1 MAEERKQFVD
11 YNKSPNSGGF
21 NKQKGGSFKPRFGGK
36 PQTFKPK
43 LPYKSQQKPSL
54 FQTLFKK
61 PEPLKLKDITE
72 PDFVTNIEDVKAN
85 GLRPKSLAQDP
96 NEFQQQLT
104 FDAFKDSEY
113 AMTKAKA
120 KLYRFL
126 RDAIPDISAGVWA
139 WCKICD
145 TKKKIII
152 KGGTLQQQQE
162 ALQIINALDE
172 RIYEHDFIK
181 ASGFDLLSSK
191 NFNDMFTVG
200 ASCGELWIAT
210 GAQQINKFLSI
221 PPETVRFKRKD
232 RVTMEPYQY
241 WPDSNALVKLHP
253 ATFVYM
259 PMSLDSNSI
268 YGQSILTAIPF
279 VTLLQNNLMRD
290 MSAAMHN
297 AGYVK
302 YVFSMTPPAK
312 MPSESSD
319 QYKARVGSQFN
330 QFSEAMKNLNPED
343 NIAVYDNIKVEALAP
358 KGGGGGIVWYDSYKS
373 IEEQVISGLKLAPFM
388 IGRNYDTTGE
398 FGTAQYDL
406 ILRNAQSVQKINAN
420 FLSWMMNLELAM
432 KGSPCRAFVEHDTK
446 RTVGALLEAQSELM
460 RVKAAVVKRNE
471 GILNQKQAAEELGYD
486 NFDFDGPNPKY
497 MSSATSMMSIPDT
510 MPTKAQAGHPL
521 SIENLSER
529 EVAALKESDLLHLAY
544 KSRNTKLVTDALAY
558 KRELATKSRRD
569 IEDSHDI
576 VFT

>member
-1 MAEERKQFVD
+1 MAELKQFVNFSK
-11 YNKSPNSGGF
+11 NKPSSG
-21 NKQKGGSFKPRFGGK
+21 FKPRFNGGSK
-36 PQTFKPK
+36 PTAYKPK
-43 LPYKSQQKPSL
+43 MPYKNKKPNL
-54 FQTLFKK
+54 FTTLFKK
-61 PEPLKLKDITE
+61 PESVKLKDITE
-72 PDFVTNIEDVKAN
+72 PDMVQDLESVKAN
-85 GLRPKSLAQDP
+85 GIRPKSLAQDP

-113 AMTKAKA
+113 AITKAKA

-145 TKKKIII
+145 TKKKIVI
-152 KGGTLQQQQE
+152 KGGTLEQQQA

-172 RIYEHDFIK
+172 RVYEHDFIK

-191 NFNDMFTVG
+191 NFTDMFTTG
-200 ASCGELWIAT
+200 ASAGEIWIAT
-210 GAQQINKFLSI
+210 GAQSIKKFLSI

-232 RVTMEPYQY
+232 RVTMEPFQY
-241 WPDSNALVKLHP
+241 WPDSDALVKLHP
-253 ATFVYM
+253 ATFVYL
-259 PMSLDSNSI
+259 PLNLESNNV
-268 YGQSILTAIPF
+268 YGQSMLTAIPF
-279 VTLLQNNLMRD
+279 VSLLQNNLLRD

-302 YVFSMTPPAK
+302 YVFSMTPPPK
-312 MPSESSD
+312 ISSESNADYRS
-319 QYKARVGSQFN
+319 RVTNQFN
-330 QFSEAMKNLNPED
+330 KFTDAMKDLNPED

-358 KGGGGGIVWYDSYKS
+358 KGGSSSIVWYDSYKA
-373 IEEQVISGLKLAPFM
+373 IEEQIISGLKLAPFM

-406 ILRNAQSVQKINAN
+406 ILRNAQSVQKLNAN

-446 RTVGALLEAQSELM
+446 RTVGALLEAQAELM

-471 GILNQKQAAEELGYD
+471 GITNQKQTAEELGYD
-486 NFDFDGPNPKY
+486 NFDYDGPNPKY
-497 MSSATSMMSIPDT
+497 QSSATSMMNIPDT

-521 SIENLSER
+521 SIENLTER
-529 EVAALKESDLLHLAY
+529 EIAALKESDLLHLAY
-544 KSRNTKLVTDALAY
+544 KSRNTKLLTDAMAY
-558 KRELATKSRRD
+558 KRELAVKSHKS
-569 IEDSHDI
+569 ISETHDI
-576 VFT
+576 VFA